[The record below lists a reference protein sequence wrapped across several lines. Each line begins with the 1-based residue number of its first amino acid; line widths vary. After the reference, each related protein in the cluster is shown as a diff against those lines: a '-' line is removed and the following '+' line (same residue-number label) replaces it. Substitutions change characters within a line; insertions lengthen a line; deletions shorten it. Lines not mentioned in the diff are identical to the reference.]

1 MPETSSGGKDG
12 GAEAARAAR
21 LGSARADFVASLG
34 RRVGELR
41 TILTGLEQDPGSP
54 RLRDDLRRRV
64 HALSAGARLL
74 RFAGMATALA
84 EAERMLER
92 AASVGGLAKAELRD
106 ISEIFEHLPSFAQN
120 EPTHEER
127 PTERPPA
134 AVAIGDTASVPA
146 TILVIGPS
154 GLADAIT
161 NTLDHSAD
169 NDRRVSSSPV
179 DSLRTWSSSTRI
191 SPARRISSKS
201 WEAIS

>member
-1 MPETSSGGKDG
+1 MSEPSGDKET

-21 LGSARADFVASLG
+21 IGSARSDFISSLG
-34 RRVGELR
+34 RRVQELR
-41 TILTGLEQDPGSP
+41 TSLAGLEHDPGSP

-64 HALSAGARLL
+64 HALSAGARVL
-74 RFAGMATALA
+74 RCAGMATALA

-92 AASVGGLAKAELRD
+92 GASGGGLAKAELRD

-169 NDRRVSSSPV
+169 NDIECERAETTAAGPALARGLAPHPV
-179 DSLRTWSSSTRI
+179 VVVPECAL
-191 SPARRISSKS
+191 A
-201 WEAIS
+201 